1 LDEPTDADEVDVGT
15 GEALAFEEDLDD
27 IQRYEKYLMSP
38 DIVTRLFF
46 LGDLAHLARDVP
58 LAKFTSLLAMA
69 TPISDALEPALRSA
83 LIENIS
89 SAVTVLLELYPN
101 DEGLND
107 VRKIVLEVVR
117 VFLNDSVISIR
128 RMAREVLCKLLK
140 LYSDVPSRT
149 AIIQPLLEEA
159 LASTNEE
166 VRQTGASLSGEC
178 APLLE
183 HSFLCDFVLLQ
194 CLHQLSTDSF
204 HQVRRSVA
212 VALVSVTSHL
222 QKSPLTQH
230 SAHVYLTV
238 IPMLSLLSKDAIWS
252 VRKGVASSLVP
263 LLQGLLAIDASSW
276 EQYSYASTLQ
286 STSSSS
292 SSSSSST
299 AAANDSMQLWHVSFT
314 SVVEQRQALEAQHP
328 SLFPALSEM
337 LVRLCQDGSK
347 WVRNESFCALPLCA
361 AMLPWSLVS
370 PVIATSSES
379 PPQSAQFVSPWT
391 LVQTLNLLDP
401 EGESSVY
408 LAMALPIIVLNAGFG
423 AYAEQLHPL
432 HVRLAHDLQFRCRK
446 SCASSLFWMADIAK
460 KQGNATILELAQWF
474 GPMCEMFLQDL
485 DPVKMALLERLP
497 QLLAL
502 FPDTLQV
509 ECLERLPALLDGAD
523 LNWRLRLQLAQGLPL
538 LCQHFCA
545 ANAPARSLVPLSEI
559 IVPIFLQLAFDSVAA
574 IRLSA
579 RESCGALISAL
590 PFAAVPQPTFS
601 ALSLTTTTNTNT
613 SGNGNGN
620 GNADSNPTLRTLS
633 SWICRWIVACALT
646 PQTSYRRCILAL
658 QLLQAGLKSWSAE
671 DITEQ
676 VGQCMLQIF
685 RQSLEEPKV
694 RGEKSKWDTASLRWE
709 CVLLYQKVCEQHS
722 EWKGTLPELDTLIFR
737 AGDVSDPKLWEREPR
752 DAGVDMGVSS
762 YHDGITSS
770 IQPQDD
776 ADLEDMFGAMD
787 M

>member
-27 IQRYEKYLMSP
+27 IQRYEKYLLSP

-46 LGDLAHLARDVP
+46 LGELAHLARDVP

-101 DEGLND
+101 DEGLDD
-107 VRKIVLEVVR
+107 VRKIILEVVR

-149 AIIQPLLEEA
+149 AILQPLLEEA

-222 QKSPLTQH
+222 QKSPLAQH
-230 SAHVYLTV
+230 SAHVYLTA

-286 STSSSS
+286 TT
-292 SSSSSST
+292 SSSST
-299 AAANDSMQLWHVSFT
+299 AAANDNMQHWDVSFT
-314 SVVEQRQALEAQHP
+314 PVVEQRQALETQHP
-328 SLFPALSEM
+328 GLFPALSEI

-347 WVRNESFCALPLCA
+347 WVRNESFCALPLCV

-370 PVIATSSES
+370 PGTETSSES

-408 LAMALPIIVLNAGFG
+408 LAMALPIIVLNAGFA

-460 KQGNATILELAQWF
+460 KQGNATILEVAQWF

-545 ANAPARSLVPLSEI
+545 ANAPARSLVPLSET
-559 IVPIFLQLAFDSVAA
+559 IVSIFLQLAFDSVAA

-590 PFAAVPQPTFS
+590 PLVAVPQPTVS
-601 ALSLTTTTNTNT
+601 AQSPTTTTTINANT
-613 SGNGNGN
+613 SGN

-633 SWICRWIVACALT
+633 SWICRWIVVSALT
-646 PQTSYRRCILAL
+646 PQTSYRRRILAL

-694 RGEKSKWDTASLRWE
+694 RGEKSKWDAASLRWE
-709 CVLLYQKVCEQHS
+709 CVLLYQMVCEEYS

-752 DAGVDMGVSS
+752 DTGVGVDVGVSS
-762 YHDGITSS
+762 SSSHHEGIGIASPL
-770 IQPQDD
+770 QPHDD